1 MTFDSKTYIDT
12 FKETSIKV
20 TAQFPTDDI
29 KKAVDLIHAARKRG
43 NHIFTIGNGGS
54 ASTASHCACDLFKWA
69 SANGKSPIKAFCLN
83 DNMPLISAL
92 TNDDGWSEIFTEQLK
107 SLAKPGD
114 VIVGFSV
121 HGGSGKENAGAWSQN
136 LTKAM
141 HYVQEQGGNAIGIT
155 GFDGGAMK
163 DLCDVHINVP
173 AESTAH
179 VEGLHL
185 VVSHMIVD
193 TLKELALHEHE
204 QTTGKKD
211 DHRK

>member
-1 MTFDSKTYIDT
+1 MAFDSKKYIDT
-12 FKETSIKV
+12 YKETSSRI
-20 TAQFPTDDI
+20 TQQFPTADI
-29 KKAVDLIHAARKRG
+29 KKAVDLIHTARKRG
-43 NHIFTIGNGGS
+43 SHVFTIGNGGS
-54 ASTASHCACDLFKWA
+54 ASTASHFAGDLFKWA
-69 SANGKSPIKAFCLN
+69 TANGKAPIKAFCLT
-83 DNMPLISAL
+83 DNIPLISAL

-107 SLAKPGD
+107 TLAQPGD

-121 HGGSGKENAGAWSQN
+121 HGGSGKENAGVWSQN

-141 HYVQEQGGNAIGIT
+141 HYVQQIGGSAIGIT

-173 AESTAH
+173 VTSTAH

-193 TLKELALHEHE
+193 TLKEIALHEHE
-204 QTTGKKD
+204 QSTGKKD
-211 DHRK
+211 THRK